1 MYLELIIDFFII
13 QLISLGAI
21 LITFFFTYDVGNLS
35 PIIILGKS
43 DERLV
48 KFIEIFEESIFSF
61 NFFLFFSIFIALV
74 FLNYHHFLLTSLL
87 FCYFSSFLR

>member
-43 DERLV
+43 D
-48 KFIEIFEESIFSF
+48 
-61 NFFLFFSIFIALV
+61 
-74 FLNYHHFLLTSLL
+74 
-87 FCYFSSFLR
+87 